1 MSAGASPLRPVSV
14 ACPAKVNVF
23 LRILAREDSGFHQI
37 ETFFLA
43 VGIFDRVT
51 VTPGG
56 PGIALDAR
64 TAEGASVEDLGP
76 AQDNTVVRA
85 ARAFFEAIGRRIP
98 AVGIRLDKAI
108 PSGSGLGGGS
118 SDAAGTLAALNA
130 AHGGPLPQN
139 KLFELGSRIGA
150 DVPFFCARSPA
161 ALAWGRGDRLLLCP
175 PPPPA
180 LVVVATPRER
190 LSTADAYR
198 ETSAGLSLPPAPVAL
213 AGPVPNTWTRLAS
226 LAHNDFEPVAF
237 RRAPVLTCARAT
249 LTEHGAVVAGLTG
262 SGTAIFGVFP
272 RDGDEAERQAKAAAR
287 ELAALGG
294 ADDMDARVVP
304 TLDRWPVPSEALPR
318 HRS

>member
-1 MSAGASPLRPVSV
+1 MSAGAAPPGPVSV

-23 LRILAREDSGFHQI
+23 LRILAREDSGYHQI

-51 VTPGG
+51 AAPGA

-64 TAEGASVEDLGP
+64 TAAGVAVDLGP
-76 AQDNTVVRA
+76 TQDNTVVRA
-85 ARAFFEAIGRRIP
+85 AEAFFEEIGDRSP
-98 AVGIRLDKAI
+98 AVRIRLDKAI

-130 AHGGPLPQN
+130 ARGAPLSLA
-139 KLFELGSRIGA
+139 KLVELGGRIGA
-150 DVPFFCARSPA
+150 DVPFFCAGSPA
-161 ALAWGRGDRLLLCP
+161 ALAWGRGDRLLPCP

-190 LSTADAYR
+190 LRTADAYR
-198 ETSAGLSLPPAPVAL
+198 EASAGLSLPPAAVAL
-213 AGPVPNTWTRLAS
+213 SGSAPNTWTRLAS

-237 RRAPVLTCARAT
+237 RRAPVLAGARAA
-249 LTEHGAVVAGLTG
+249 LAEQGAVVAGLTG
-262 SGTAIFGVFP
+262 SGTAVFGVFP
-272 RDGDEAERQAKAAAR
+272 REGAEAERQAQAAAR
-287 ELAALGG
+287 AVAALSG
-294 ADDMDARVVP
+294 AGDVDVRIVP
-304 TLDRWPVPSEALPR
+304 TLDQWPVPSETPAR